1 MDESPELRNARARMV
16 ELQLRGRDITD
27 RRVLEVMG
35 RIPRHLFLPADSAHL
50 AYSDMPLPIGQRQ
63 TISQPYIVALMTQ
76 CLELEGGETVLE
88 IGTGSGYQAAV
99 LAGVAR
105 QVYTL
110 ERLPE
115 LAKSARAV
123 LLRLGLTNVEVHVG
137 DGSGGWPSHAPYQA
151 IVVTAAAPRPP
162 QPLLDEMAE
171 GGRLLVP
178 VGGMEGQMLER
189 WRRRGGALDCQR
201 TAPVAFVP
209 LVGKFGWDAD
219 RRRIGEEE

>member
-1 MDESPELRNARARMV
+1 MNESPELRNARARMV
-16 ELQLRGRDITD
+16 DLQLRGRDITD

-35 RIPRHLFLPADSAHL
+35 QVPRHLFLPADSAHL

-76 CLELEGGETVLE
+76 SLELEGGETVLE
-88 IGTGSGYQAAV
+88 VGTGSGYQAAV

-115 LAKSARAV
+115 FAERARAV
-123 LLRLGLTNVEVHVG
+123 LVSLGLTNVEVQVG
-137 DGSGGWPSHAPYQA
+137 DGSRGWPAHAPYQA

-162 QPLLDEMAE
+162 QPLLDELAE

-178 VGGMEGQMLER
+178 VGGLEGQMLER
-189 WRRRGGALDCQR
+189 WRRRGGEMGCER
-201 TAPVAFVP
+201 IAPVAFVP
-209 LVGKFGWDAD
+209 LIGEFGWDAD
-219 RRRIGEEE
+219 LRPIGEEE